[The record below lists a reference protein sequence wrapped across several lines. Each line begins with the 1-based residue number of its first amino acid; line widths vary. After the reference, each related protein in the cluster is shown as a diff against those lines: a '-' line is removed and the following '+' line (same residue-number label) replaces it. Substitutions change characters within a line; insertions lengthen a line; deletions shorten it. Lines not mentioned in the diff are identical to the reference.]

1 MRPLTNFSRSAALG
15 MTATEHLSPARLKV
29 LLGAM
34 SVIVRSAISGSSD
47 AIGVW
52 RLPPRVSSQWI
63 SSATIASPRRRQIC
77 ARLMSSSRV
86 KTRPTGLCGLQS
98 RKKRVRSPI
107 AVENASRST
116 S

>member
-1 MRPLTNFSRSAALG
+1 MRPAMNFSRSAALG

-63 SSATIASPRRRQIC
+63 SSATIASPRRRHTW
-77 ARLMSSSRV
+77 ARLVSSSRV

-98 RKKRVRSPI
+98 RKKRVRSRIP
-107 AVENASRST
+107 AVKASMST
-116 S
+116 A